1 MNEKKERM
9 ILLASQ
15 LYTLGYAVEDAR
27 AELQRLSQSDD
38 TAAPENAGWRPQAR
52 PPRSAGA
59 RWRRNISLCATPD
72 AIFARILKYFS

>member
-38 TAAPENAGWRPQAR
+38 TAAFE
-52 PPRSAGA
+52 
-59 RWRRNISLCATPD
+59 D
-72 AIFARILKYFS
+72 AIRRFQAASERWSAMEEEYLALRDACLGGMRPLDRSELP

>member
-38 TAAPENAGWRPQAR
+38 TAA
-52 PPRSAGA
+52 
-59 RWRRNISLCATPD
+59 L
-72 AIFARILKYFS
+72 

>member
-38 TAAPENAGWRPQAR
+38 TAALE
-52 PPRSAGA
+52 
-59 RWRRNISLCATPD
+59 D
-72 AIFARILKYFS
+72 AIRRFQAASERGSAMEEEYLALRDA